1 MFPTLKYD
9 VTSNSIAGD
18 VLPDYITIFVLVVD
32 DNTPP
37 VSSDYIIGNG
47 VIQGKFPKGSRW
59 VVRTETF
66 NTFPGALYIVGVYSN
81 NQCHTNPLYINLPLN
96 SCNGLMIQ

>member
-1 MFPTLKYD
+1 MYPTLKYD

-18 VLPDYITIFVLVVD
+18 VLSDFITIFVLVVD
-32 DNTPP
+32 DNTSP
-37 VSSDYIIGNG
+37 VSSDYIIENG
-47 VIQGKFPKGSRW
+47 VIQGKFSKGSRW

-81 NQCHTNPLYINLPLN
+81 NQCRTNPLYINLPLN
-96 SCNGLMIQ
+96 SCSGLMLQ